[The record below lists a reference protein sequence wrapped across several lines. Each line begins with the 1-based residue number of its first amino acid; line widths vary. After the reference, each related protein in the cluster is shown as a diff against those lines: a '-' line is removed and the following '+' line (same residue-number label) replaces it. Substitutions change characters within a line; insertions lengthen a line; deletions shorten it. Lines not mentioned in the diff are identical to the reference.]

1 MAMISVRVSNDIP
14 IQSEYLPLISLYFVF
29 GILYTFISFNWFIVA
44 NVYRTGNYLP
54 KYLKIFAKCLKY
66 LFVKMQR
73 KKIANKIEVNQE
85 NKTELSQENNVDTD
99 ELINLLNYFAFSCLF
114 LAMFVSYFTI
124 WIIIS
129 T

>member
-1 MAMISVRVSNDIP
+1 MISVRVSSDIP
-14 IQSEYLPLISLYFVF
+14 IQSDYLPLISLYFFF
-29 GILYTFISFNWFIVA
+29 GILYTFISFSWFIIA
-44 NVYRTGNYLP
+44 NVYRTNNYLP
-54 KYLKIFAKCLKY
+54 KYLKAFAKCLKY
-66 LFVKMQR
+66 FNEKML
-73 KKIANKIEVNQE
+73 KKLANKIDVNQK
-85 NKTELSQENNVDTD
+85 NKTELSQENKVETD

>member
-54 KYLKIFAKCLKY
+54 KYLKIFAKIIKY
-66 LFVKMQR
+66 FHEKMT
-73 KKIANKIEVNQE
+73 KKKANQIELTQE
-85 NKTELSQENNVDTD
+85 NKVETD
-99 ELINLLNYFAFSCLF
+99 GLINLLNYFAFSCLF
-114 LAMFVSYFTI
+114 LAMFVSYLTI
-124 WIIIS
+124 WIKIS